1 MTGAINSSLITDIQ
15 DLQYISDVV
24 NQVLDSQHE
33 LGSIKG
39 VQTALKQLS
48 LERGREIQ
56 INLVSD
62 QNLLHGFNFSFKND
76 PSKTTPTIA
85 FKQHLDLS
93 EFGSGEI
100 VQHLPLTKS
109 IEVAATKTEGN
120 LSKTSLK
127 GELTISPTL
136 QAESLYMPSEDNAEI
151 SELSNFS
158 PPGLGKIN
166 PSLAFFADKLVSRQ
180 EIDGLVLTG
189 ATLKAAT
196 TLAKLLETE
205 NKPDTQSVGNAVIKR
220 FQQVL
225 PEQFDQL
232 KAGGSPQPFNWKDPH
247 SGKQYRFE
255 LEADLSLEGNLLT
268 PVLKGFEQVSGASDS
283 LQPVF
288 FAHLIDAK
296 RDRWNIEQCE
306 FNLAQLRSLTAADRP
321 NRSHPS
327 SEKSLALSNKGFAA
341 ER

>member
-33 LGSIKG
+33 LGSIKD

-62 QNLLHGFNFSFKND
+62 QNLLFGFNFSFKND

-85 FKQHLDLS
+85 FKQQLDLAETS
-93 EFGSGEI
+93 SGEI

-109 IEVAATKTEGN
+109 IEVATKTEGN
-120 LSKTSLK
+120 LSKTSPK
-127 GELTISPTL
+127 GELTIPFTL
-136 QAESLYMPSEDNAEI
+136 QAESLYILSEDNAEI
-151 SELSNFS
+151 SALSNFS

-196 TLAKLLETE
+196 TLAKLLEIE
-205 NKPDTQSVGNAVIKR
+205 DKPDVQSAGNAVIKR

-247 SGKQYRFE
+247 SGKQYRFDF
-255 LEADLSLEGNLLT
+255 EANQSLESDLLS
-268 PVLKGFEQVSGASDS
+268 PVLKGFEQVSGASDA
-283 LQPVF
+283 LHCVF
-288 FAHLIDAK
+288 SAHLIDAK
-296 RDRWNIEQCE
+296 RDRWNIELCE
-306 FNLAQLRSLTAADRP
+306 FNSAQLHSLTAADRP
-321 NRSHPS
+321 NRSHSS

>member
-1 MTGAINSSLITDIQ
+1 MNGAISSSLITDPQ

-24 NQVLDSQHE
+24 NQVLDSPHE
-33 LGSIKG
+33 LGSIKD

-56 INLVSD
+56 MNLVSD
-62 QNLLHGFNFSFKND
+62 QNLLFGFNFSFKND

-85 FKQHLDLS
+85 FKQQLDLA
-93 EFGSGEI
+93 EIGSSEI

-109 IEVAATKTEGN
+109 IEIATKTEGN
-120 LSKTSLK
+120 LSKTSPK
-127 GELTISPTL
+127 GELTISPAL
-136 QAESLYMPSEDNAEI
+136 QAESLYIPSENNAEF
-151 SELSNFS
+151 SELFNFS
-158 PPGLGKIN
+158 LLGLGKMN

-196 TLAKLLETE
+196 ILAKFLETE
-205 NKPDTQSVGNAVIKR
+205 DKLDTQSAGNAVIKR

-232 KAGGSPQPFNWKDPH
+232 KAGSSPKPFNWKDPH

-255 LEADLSLEGNLLT
+255 FEAAQSLEGNLLS

-288 FAHLIDAK
+288 SAHLIDAK
-296 RDRWNIEQCE
+296 RERWNIEQCE
-306 FNLAQLRSLTAADRP
+306 FNSAQLGSLTAAERP
-321 NRSHPS
+321 NRSHPP
-327 SEKSLALSNKGFAA
+327 SEKSLALSNKGVAA
-341 ER
+341 EL